1 MDPIREQIRTVFAD
15 AVGLPPEQVFG
26 EPLTLADLMLRAP
39 ALGNS
44 VDLMEAFARTANA
57 VRKAHGIRIRLPAY
71 PLDTPVADVVEAFMA
86 EVAAARLQ
94 SA

>member
-1 MDPIREQIRTVFAD
+1 MDPIREQIRTVFAE
-15 AVGLPPEQVFG
+15 AVGLPPEQVFS
-26 EPLTLADLMLRAP
+26 EPLTLAELMMRAP

-71 PLDTPVADVVEAFMA
+71 PLETPVSEVLDAFMS
-86 EVAAARLQ
+86 EVALARLE